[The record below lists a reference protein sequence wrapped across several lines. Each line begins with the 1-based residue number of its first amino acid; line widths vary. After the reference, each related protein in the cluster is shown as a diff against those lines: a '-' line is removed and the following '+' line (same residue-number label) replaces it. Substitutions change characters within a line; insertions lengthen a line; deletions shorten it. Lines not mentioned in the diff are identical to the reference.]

1 MQPEK
6 QSPDGNII
14 VSFKLTNTGSRA
26 GDEMPQLYIHQEVS
40 PVTTWEKRL
49 CGFDRVHLNA
59 DESKM
64 VIMTIAPE
72 CLAIWNREMKRLVRK
87 STRLNS
93 SHLGISYAVF
103 CLKKKK
109 KK

>member
-1 MQPEK
+1 MQPE
-6 QSPDGNII
+6 QPSTDGNII

-72 CLAIWNREMKRLVRK
+72 CLAIWNREMKRLVEPGKFKVRVGA
-87 STRLNS
+87 SSQDIRLN
-93 SHLGISYAVF
+93 GEFEIAP
-103 CLKKKK
+103 
-109 KK
+109 